1 MSSYRVRRGTL
12 DDAAILARHR
22 NDMFKDMGVEVDA
35 PVLTDHFI
43 DWLRTTMPAGLY
55 HAWVA
60 ETDEGEIVA
69 GGGMTIIPWPP
80 GPHSPSGRLA
90 FVYNV
95 YTEPSHRGR
104 GLARG
109 IMDTIHAFCADAGIS
124 SAALNASRPGQL
136 LYESMGYRVTESP
149 MMFIGNLKV

>member
-1 MSSYRVRRGTL
+1 MPTYRLRRATL

-22 NDMFKDMGVEVDA
+22 NDMFIDMGVELNA
-35 PVLTDHFI
+35 PVLAQEFI
-43 DWLRTTMPAGLY
+43 AWLQHTMPAGSY
-55 HAWVA
+55 HAWVVEA
-60 ETDEGEIVA
+60 DAGDVVA

-80 GPHSPSGRLA
+80 GPRYPSGRLA

-104 GLARG
+104 GLARQ
-109 IMDTIHAFCADAGIS
+109 IMTAIHSFCADSGIS
-124 SAALNASRPGQL
+124 SAALNASRVGLP
-136 LYESMGYRVTESP
+136 LYESIGYRVTESP